1 MTEQNELSHQDLTN
15 AVLIFSTALSE
26 ILQDK
31 QGIIIN
37 GKDERIKLP
46 EPSDFLLVFKMDD
59 TIQIQKYDGDLQPG
73 TVVNLKTNENQD

>member
-1 MTEQNELSHQDLTN
+1 MTEQNELSNQDLTN

-46 EPSDFLLVFKMDD
+46 EPSDLLLVFKMDD